1 MFLRYAFDDCID
13 GVYIHTRSDGKL
25 FSTDRLRAKAKI
37 KTSLI
42 GELLFADDDAL
53 TSHTDNGL
61 Q

>member
-13 GVYIHTRSDGKL
+13 GKL
-25 FSTDRLRAKAKI
+25 FNTARLRAKAKI